1 MTTPFIKIANELNQL
16 NTTAENISKKKISA
30 LEIAT
35 LSIALVA
42 LVVSVALPIGLDK
55 LAADRNIQQ
64 QRSSLKTPL
73 MQKVV
78 EADKAAWDATTAFL
92 EASTAGN
99 AYEVNSKRASMT
111 AATESYLNATY
122 VSSLYMNLPELVAMN
137 RLTQATL
144 AVQPQTDASPAPSQ
158 TPEERDQQKQGHDA
172 ARSNYIKSV
181 QCVADPN
188 CEKEDH

>member
-1 MTTPFIKIANELNQL
+1 
-16 NTTAENISKKKISA
+16 
-30 LEIAT
+30 
-35 LSIALVA
+35 
-42 LVVSVALPIGLDK
+42 
-55 LAADRNIQQ
+55 
-64 QRSSLKTPL
+64 
-73 MQKVV
+73 
-78 EADKAAWDATTAFL
+78 
-92 EASTAGN
+92 
-99 AYEVNSKRASMT
+99 MT

-158 TPEERDQQKQGHDA
+158 TTEERDQQKQGHDA